1 MSIRNDYVDVIAGW
15 DRLQDLNNVH
25 TKNFDLS
32 TIFISRRSVAINI
45 NSSYT
50 FSFNS

>member
-1 MSIRNDYVDVIAGW
+1 MSIRNDFVDVIAGW

-25 TKNFDLS
+25 TNNFDLS
-32 TIFISRRSVAINI
+32 TIFISRRSVAI
-45 NSSYT
+45 SSSFT